1 MVYLLDHGQEKNI
14 CKSIVGIFF
23 TFFKRLIF
31 SFSNQF
37 PQTIVSFYISTG
49 TVIEN
54 WYVLNQKSRVMKKN
68 IQKKKQK
75 RQPALRK
82 GSFASY
88 KEDFVITEQE
98 EREGGYFGRYNFKT
112 VIT

>member
-1 MVYLLDHGQEKNI
+1 
-14 CKSIVGIFF
+14 
-23 TFFKRLIF
+23 
-31 SFSNQF
+31 
-37 PQTIVSFYISTG
+37 
-49 TVIEN
+49 
-54 WYVLNQKSRVMKKN
+54 MKKN

-75 RQPALRK
+75 RQPAPRK
-82 GSFASY
+82 SSFATY